1 MSELKQEAISSSEV
15 NYIME
20 GTEILLECRSCLK
33 YSYVFAYC
41 LPEQG
46 PQKVLFEFLQE
57 DLEKTTENLSEL
69 LETAGKDP
77 SIRLKALNLIQ
88 LAKTRKN
95 NMIEAVNQGLTEY
108 ILPPSLLNNN
118 NNNIVHSFKME

>member
-1 MSELKQEAISSSEV
+1 V

-20 GTEILLECRSCLK
+20 GTEVLLECRSCLK
-33 YSYVFAYC
+33 YSYVFSYF

-46 PQKVLFEFLQE
+46 AKKALFELLQE
-57 DLEKTTENLSEL
+57 DLEKTTESLSEL

-77 SIRLKALNLIQ
+77 SVRLKALNLIQ

-95 NMIEAVNQGLTEY
+95 NLVQAVEQGLTEY
-108 ILPPSLLNNN
+108 ALHPSTTTTTTTTSSK
-118 NNNIVHSFKME
+118 HGME